1 LGRADIV
8 RQVAPRL
15 GVPYHLLRIR
25 RKWFSGVATER
36 WGAADRKIPVP
47 FRFWRYSHVEKSRA
61 EDGDCRE
68 VLEPVGLCPR
78 HEFARESVSKILNGR
93 IDPSPE
99 EKRRL
104 PAALGED
111 IIQRVFKGE

>member
-1 LGRADIV
+1 M
-8 RQVAPRL
+8 
-15 GVPYHLLRIR
+15 LRRVELKTAI
-25 RKWFSGVATER
+25 
-36 WGAADRKIPVP
+36 
-47 FRFWRYSHVEKSRA
+47 VEKFWSQS
-61 EDGDCRE
+61 D
-68 VLEPVGLCPR
+68 
-78 HEFARESVSKILNGR
+78 FARATNLQESRVSKILNGR